1 MTGNLRLRS
10 LGTMSSSPHDRTTVR
25 VEANGAEMEAPADE
39 AMAAV
44 VAEGEQ
50 VQQVERAWQAADY
63 ADSDWTDPD
72 TRPRARGWI
81 HLFSFFG
88 AIVAGAVLIPLASA
102 QGARAGWSVTVYCV
116 TICGLF
122 GISALYHRRR
132 WSPRGWRIMKR
143 LDHSMIFLFIAGT
156 YTPFALLAVDQPTGY
171 WVLAGVW
178 AGALAG
184 VTLKMSWP
192 TAPRWVGVP
201 LYIGL
206 GWVAVFVLTD
216 ILHIAGVASMVL
228 LAVGGVLYTF
238 GGVAYGIKK
247 PDPWPDTFGYHEVF
261 HAATVVAAIC
271 HYIAVY
277 FAVYNSPFV

>member
-1 MTGNLRLRS
+1 
-10 LGTMSSSPHDRTTVR
+10 MSVPPRDREPVR
-25 VEANGAEMEAPADE
+25 VEADE
-39 AMAAV
+39 AELEGPLNDAV
-44 VAEGEQ
+44 TAVLQEGDRPEQ
-50 VQQVERAWQAADY
+50 VWTAADF
-63 ADSDWTDPD
+63 ADDDWDHPD
-72 TRPRARGWI
+72 TRPRLRGWL

-88 AIVAGAVLIPLASA
+88 AIVAGAVLVPLAA
-102 QGARAGWSVTVYCV
+102 VLGARAGYSVAVYSV

-122 GISALYHRRR
+122 GVSALYHRRR
-132 WSPRGWRIMKR
+132 WSPRGWKIMKR

-171 WVLAGVW
+171 WILVGVW

-216 ILHIAGVASMVL
+216 ILHIAGVASLVL
-228 LAVGGVLYTF
+228 LAAGGILYTL
-238 GGVAYGIKK
+238 GGVAYAIKK
-247 PDPWPDTFGYHEVF
+247 PNPWPGVFGYHEVF
-261 HAATVVAAIC
+261 HAMTIVAAIC

-277 FAVYNSPFV
+277 FAMYNSPFA

>member
-1 MTGNLRLRS
+1 
-10 LGTMSSSPHDRTTVR
+10 
-25 VEANGAEMEAPADE
+25 MEADGAVLE
-39 AMAAV
+39 APPEQAAATV
-44 VAEGEQ
+44 AAEGER
-50 VQQVERAWQAADY
+50 VEQAWDAHHVD
-63 ADSDWTDPD
+63 DRDWEHPD

-81 HLFSFFG
+81 HLFAFFG
-88 AIVAGAVLIPLASA
+88 AIVAGAVLIPLASV
-102 QGARAGWSVTVYCV
+102 QGARAGWSVAVYCL

-122 GISALYHRRR
+122 GTSALYHRRR
-132 WSPRGWRIMKR
+132 WSPRGWKVMKR

-184 VTLKMSWP
+184 VTLKLTWP

-228 LAVGGVLYTF
+228 LAVGGALYTL
-238 GGVAYGIKK
+238 GGIAYGIKK
-247 PDPWPDTFGYHEVF
+247 PNPWPGTFGYHEVF
-261 HAATVVAAIC
+261 HAMTVVAAIC

-277 FAVYNSPFV
+277 FAVYSSPFV

>member
-1 MTGNLRLRS
+1 MSVPRS
-10 LGTMSSSPHDRTTVR
+10 EGEVVR
-25 VEANGAEMEAPADE
+25 VEADGAQTEAPPGP
-39 AMAAV
+39 AV
-44 VAEGEQ
+44 ATVLREGEQ
-50 VQQVERAWQAADY
+50 VERTWTAEDFG
-63 ADSDWTDPD
+63 DRDWDHPD
-72 TRPRARGWI
+72 TRPRMRGWL

-88 AIVAGAVLIPLASA
+88 AIVAGAVLIRLAYVESL
-102 QGARAGWSVTVYCV
+102 RAGLSVTVYCL

-184 VTLKMSWP
+184 VSLKLTWP

-206 GWVAVFVLTD
+206 GWVAVFILTD
-216 ILHIAGVASMVL
+216 ILQIAGVTSLVL
-228 LAVGGVLYTF
+228 LAVGGVLYTL
-238 GGVAYGIKK
+238 GGGGFAIKR
-247 PDPWPDTFGYHEVF
+247 PNPWPRVFGYHQG
-261 HAATVVAAIC
+261 
-271 HYIAVY
+271 
-277 FAVYNSPFV
+277 

>member
-1 MTGNLRLRS
+1 MSVPRS
-10 LGTMSSSPHDRTTVR
+10 EGEPVR
-25 VEANGAEMEAPADE
+25 VEADGAQIEAPSGP
-39 AMAAV
+39 AV
-44 VAEGEQ
+44 ATVLHEG
-50 VQQVERAWQAADY
+50 QQVEYTWTAEDFGDR
-63 ADSDWTDPD
+63 DWDHPD
-72 TRPRARGWI
+72 TRPRMRGWL

-88 AIVAGAVLIPLASA
+88 AIVAGAVLVPLGFVL
-102 QGARAGWSVTVYCV
+102 GARAGVSVTVYCV

-132 WSPRGWRIMKR
+132 WSPRGWKIMKR

-156 YTPFALLAVDQPTGY
+156 YTPFSLLAVDQPTGY

-178 AGALAG
+178 AAALGG
-184 VTLKMSWP
+184 VVLKLTWP

-216 ILHIAGVASMVL
+216 ILHFAGVTSLVL
-228 LAVGGVLYTF
+228 LAVGGLLYTV
-238 GGVAYGIKK
+238 GGVAYGIRK
-247 PDPWPDTFGYHEVF
+247 PNPWPGTFGYHEVF
-261 HAATVVAAIC
+261 HAMTIVAAIC

-277 FAVYNSPFV
+277 FAMYNSPFLG